1 VNPSIANEFSTG
13 AFRFGH
19 SLLDSE
25 IGRLNNDGTEAGEPI
40 SLARAFFNTAVF
52 DPTGTNHSG
61 DIDPF
66 LKAAASGSAQEVD
79 LLVVDE
85 LRNMLFGAP
94 GSGGLDLA
102 ALNIQRG
109 RDHGLADYNTVRA
122 AYGLPRVT
130 SFREITPDGSV
141 QRTLQQLYGS
151 VDNIDLWVGGL
162 AEKHVPG
169 SSAGPLFQRIMVDQ
183 FTRLRDGDSHW
194 YQHVLRG
201 RQLGEIDATRL
212 SDVIR
217 RNTSLT
223 NLQSNVFISG
233 S

>member
-1 VNPSIANEFSTG
+1 
-13 AFRFGH
+13 
-19 SLLDSE
+19 
-25 IGRLNNDGTEAGEPI
+25 
-40 SLARAFFNTAVF
+40 
-52 DPTGTNHSG
+52 
-61 DIDPF
+61 
-66 LKAAASGSAQEVD
+66 
-79 LLVVDE
+79 
-85 LRNMLFGAP
+85 
-94 GSGGLDLA
+94 
-102 ALNIQRG
+102 
-109 RDHGLADYNTVRA
+109 
-122 AYGLPRVT
+122 
-130 SFREITPDGSV
+130 V

-183 FTRLRDGDSHW
+183 FTRLRDGDSRW